1 MDHLVFS
8 SHKIK
13 EKDTIDSYFE
23 CINEC
28 SVLNGHQECVSNCV
42 EKYLKGENKN
52 E

>member
-1 MDHLVFS
+1 MDHLIFS
-8 SHKIK
+8 SNNRA

-23 CINEC
+23 CISEC
-28 SVLNGHQECVSNCV
+28 NVINGHQECVTRCV